1 MDGALVG
8 LSAGLGKGRDVE
20 DFSATL
26 SSPGFGTPVNPG
38 SSAPVAAA
46 L

>member
-8 LSAGLGKGRDVE
+8 LGASLGKGRDVAE
-20 DFSATL
+20 FSAGLT
-26 SSPGFGTPVNPG
+26 SPGFGTPVTPG

>member
-8 LSAGLGKGRDVE
+8 SGASLGEGRDVA
-20 DFSATL
+20 DFSASL
-26 SSPGFGTPVNPG
+26 PSPGFGTPFR
-38 SSAPVAAA
+38 SAPVAAA